1 MFINQI
7 AVFLENREGRIRDF
21 SKVLAD
27 SGINILAMY
36 VADTQEFGILRAITD
51 NNKKAVVVL
60 KEAGFNTAV
69 TDLVGFEVDDTCGEM
84 YKVMR
89 ILGDNGI
96 NINYLYSFTRSSRK
110 SAVILIKVDDNAKT
124 ADILQRNGINL
135 VAEDLV

>member
-27 SGINILAMY
+27 ADINILAMY

-69 TDLVGFEVDDTCGEM
+69 TDLVGFEVDDTPGEM

-96 NINYLYSFTRSSRK
+96 NINYLYSFTRTSRK

-124 ADILQRNGINL
+124 ADILHRHGINL